1 MFKRKVGESLNPSI
15 ICSGQNPE
23 FFGVFVGL
31 HGSGFVFFRK
41 TSPGLFSPPHGVG
54 VMWCPV
60 TSTAGI
66 RKSGALVGY
75 GCFQK

>member
-31 HGSGFVFFRK
+31 HGSGFVFFSENISGDVF
-41 TSPGLFSPPHGVG
+41 TAPWS
-54 VMWCPV
+54 WCHV
-60 TSTAGI
+60 VSGHVYGWDSKI
-66 RKSGALVGY
+66 GALVGY